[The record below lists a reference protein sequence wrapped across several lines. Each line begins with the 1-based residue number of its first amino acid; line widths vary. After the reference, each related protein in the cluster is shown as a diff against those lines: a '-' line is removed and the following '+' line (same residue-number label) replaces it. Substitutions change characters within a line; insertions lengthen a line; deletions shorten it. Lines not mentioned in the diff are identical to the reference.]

1 VITWANAQEAA
12 GMLPA
17 MFLVFA
23 GLWWGFPGP
32 VFRSLMR
39 RVSQAR
45 RDPR

>member
-1 VITWANAQEAA
+1 MNWLNIQEAA
-12 GMLPA
+12 GMLAA

-39 RVSQAR
+39 RVSQGRRGSAR
-45 RDPR
+45 